1 VNELI
6 GIAERLGV
14 MVVRC
19 WTIAFFAV
27 VGGAAVVWAYAMP
40 VVVAISIGQI
50 GTNSVSTGAI
60 DPWGIQLWLGSIAVL
75 ALYAMTMIVIT
86 FKYGVIAQ
94 FVCSPPVFCPS
105 NGTLASNG
113 IFKQT
118 IALKDAVCV
127 SVNISDQD
135 DDLSGPLN
143 DHMIVTDGRRRVVI
157 WDTKG
162 VLTPEGTSITFHDVR
177 KRFQRIVCKDCIF
190 VGTSIGRCTSFTNSC
205 SFSVSPDEL
214 AFNIRLYL
222 NLLLLN
228 LIYLGIAAIKPQPLV
243 VFSGIIGVVIPALA
257 VLFLVQNTD
266 QSLRIRGNTAGAVQY
281 LLILRALL
289 AGERRHMALLTM
301 FTHSRLRA
309 MIPLI
314 KPRELHQFNKG
325 WWEVLIDKVCDD
337 VSARDTELIEPLRG
351 LQSASQF

>member
-1 VNELI
+1 MNELI
-6 GIAERLGV
+6 GIAERVGV
-14 MVVRC
+14 LVVRC

-27 VGGAAVVWAYAMP
+27 VGGSAVVWAYAMP
-40 VVVAISIGQI
+40 FIVAISVGQI
-50 GTNSVSTGAI
+50 GTNRVSTGAI

-94 FVCSPPVFCPS
+94 FVCSPPVFCPT

-118 IALKDAVCV
+118 IALEDAVCV
-127 SVNISDQD
+127 RVNVSDQD
-135 DDLSGPLN
+135 DDRSGPLN
-143 DHMIVTDGRRRVVI
+143 DHLIVTDGQRRLVI

-162 VLTPEGTSITFHDVR
+162 VFTPDGASITFHDVR
-177 KRFQRIVCKDCIF
+177 KRLQRIVCKDCIF

-205 SFSVSPDEL
+205 SFPVSPDGL
-214 AFNIRLYL
+214 AYNIRLYL

-228 LIYLGIAAIKPQPLV
+228 LIYLAIAAIKPQPLV
-243 VFSGIIGVVIPALA
+243 VLAGIIGVVIPALA
-257 VLFLVQNTD
+257 VLFLVQTTD
-266 QSLRIRGNTAGAVQY
+266 QSLRISGNAASAVQY

-289 AGERRHMALLTM
+289 ANERRHMALLTK

-314 KPRELHQFNKG
+314 KPHELHHFNKG
-325 WWEVLIDKVCDD
+325 WWEVVIDNTCAD
-337 VSARDTELIEPLRG
+337 VSARDPKLTELLRG
-351 LQSASQF
+351 LQSAAQL